1 MKILPIATNTKCFSI
16 NRQNKPKRESV
27 NKEFKFPSYEFY
39 SSINFKGLNDI
50 SPQRLAQL
58 NAFQEKLGLQFKDIR
73 LLNQAFL
80 YGVYETGENIHHNDT
95 YERLE
100 FIGDDVLELC
110 VNKMLYENYPDYTE
124 GELTKLKQQIVSNEN
139 IAKYS
144 KKLGL
149 DEVTSYVPIN
159 KRLADIFEAL
169 LGAIFVDGKQDGF
182 KNAYEFF
189 ENNLKQ
195 DVLSKKLPQN
205 KSSKTILEEYIVNN
219 GGDLAD
225 LNYSV
230 VYKDRICQCEVR
242 YQDELLALSEAGS
255 ERKARQN
262 AFRQALATLVE
273 LEET

>member
-1 MKILPIATNTKCFSI
+1 MPVAFQAKQIQTVKKNKTNLVNFE
-16 NRQNKPKRESV
+16 NRIFE
-27 NKEFKFPSYEFY
+27 FPSYEFY
-39 SSINFKGLNDI
+39 SSINFKGLNEI
-50 SPQRLAQL
+50 TPQRMAQL
-58 NAFQEKLGLQFKDIR
+58 SAFQEKYGLEFNNIH

-80 YGVYETGENIHHNDT
+80 FGTYETGENIHHNDT

-110 VNKMLYENYPDYTE
+110 VNKILYENYPDYTE

-139 IAKYS
+139 ISKYS

-149 DEVTSYVPIN
+149 DKMTSYVPIN

-169 LGAIFVDGKQDGF
+169 LGAIFIDGKQDGF
-182 KNAYEFF
+182 KNAYSFF
-189 ENNLKQ
+189 ETNLKE

-225 LNYSV
+225 LNYCV
-230 VYKDRICQCEVR
+230 IYKDRICQCEVS
-242 YQDELLALSEAGS
+242 YQGEILASVEAGS

-262 AFRQALATLVE
+262 AFRQALAVLVE
-273 LEET
+273 LEEA